1 MIQLNRMDEDRTFSL
16 NLTFTMKQNMFEESI
31 PPSKEKLLRYFD
43 AQTIQSLIR
52 KGLKRND
59 IRVFTYNAEVSDIH
73 EYNRLE
79 RQMGAYQMMEYRIT
93 LKVETVINY
102 GGNNE

>member
-1 MIQLNRMDEDRTFSL
+1 MIKLNRIDEDRTFSL

-31 PPSKEKLLRYFD
+31 PPSNEKLLRYFD

-59 IRVFTYNAEVSDIH
+59 IRVFTYSAEVSDIH

-79 RQMGAYQMMEYRIT
+79 RQKGAYQMMEYRIT

-102 GGNNE
+102 GGNND

>member
-1 MIQLNRMDEDRTFSL
+1 
-16 NLTFTMKQNMFEESI
+16 MKQNMFEESI

>member
-1 MIQLNRMDEDRTFSL
+1 MIQINSMLEDRTFSL
-16 NLTFTMKQNMFEESI
+16 NLTFTIKQNLFEDSI
-31 PPSKEKLLRYFD
+31 PLSNEKLLHYID
-43 AQTIQSLIR
+43 APTIQSLIR

-59 IRVFTYNAEVSDIH
+59 IRVFTYSAEVMDIH

-79 RQMGAYQMMEYRIT
+79 RKKGAYQMMEYRIT

-102 GGNNE
+102 GGIR